1 MPHCDRQGISL
12 CIRLQR
18 RSSYRFLSVS
28 AWQPRGGLRHL
39 RSQETTPFWKKQMS
53 NLRAREQTNGQAHK
67 NADAARAGVEKLAD
81 FRQRATEDGWKS
93 MQSSVDTASQGFQN
107 ASNQLTRTLGF
118 SGDNGERPARQ
129 SRQNVEAITTFG
141 TVLTQ
146 AYQDTSREW
155 YGLAQKQWQRNLE
168 GLSKLAHSRS
178 VQDFAAVQSGLVR
191 ESLQYLVEDTGSI
204 VEISLKAVNEAR
216 KAVAGT
222 AQDNAAQGRPSA
234 EKRVA

>member
-1 MPHCDRQGISL
+1 MANPQTDTH
-12 CIRLQR
+12 
-18 RSSYRFLSVS
+18 
-28 AWQPRGGLRHL
+28 
-39 RSQETTPFWKKQMS
+39 
-53 NLRAREQTNGQAHK
+53 AREQTKRDEQGHK
-67 NADAARAGVEKLAD
+67 NAEAARAGVEKLAD

-93 MQSSVDTASQGFQN
+93 MQSSVDAASQGFQN

-118 SGDNGERPARQ
+118 SGDNGERLARQ
-129 SRQNVEAITTFG
+129 SGQNVEAITTFG

-191 ESLQYLVEDTGSI
+191 ESLQHMVEDSRSI
-204 VEISLKAVNEAR
+204 VEGLLRAVNAAS
-216 KAVAGT
+216 KALAGP
-222 AQDNAAQGRPSA
+222 AQGNAAQGRGSSL
-234 EKRVA
+234 VA

>member
-1 MPHCDRQGISL
+1 MNFMCEHKPAQRWAM
-12 CIRLQR
+12 RLGSR
-18 RSSYRFLSVS
+18 
-28 AWQPRGGLRHL
+28 
-39 RSQETTPFWKKQMS
+39 TTAPLWIKQMA
-53 NLRAREQTNGQAHK
+53 NPQTDTHAREQTKRDEQAYK
-67 NADAARAGVEKLAD
+67 NAEAARARVEMLAD
-81 FRQRATEDGWKS
+81 FRQRATEDVWKS
-93 MQSSVDTASQGFQN
+93 MESSVDAASQGFRN
-107 ASNQLTRTLGF
+107 ASDQFARTLGF
-118 SGDNGERPARQ
+118 TGEEGERLARQ
-129 SRQNVEAITTFG
+129 SGQNVEAITKFG

-155 YGLAQKQWQRNLE
+155 YGLAQKQLQRNLE
-168 GLSKLAHSRS
+168 GLSKLAHCRS
-178 VQDFAAVQSGLVR
+178 VQDFAAVQSGLIR

>member
-1 MPHCDRQGISL
+1 MAALRWAAA
-12 CIRLQR
+12 
-18 RSSYRFLSVS
+18 S
-28 AWQPRGGLRHL
+28 ALPRNDTAL
-39 RSQETTPFWKKQMS
+39 EKQMS
-53 NLRAREQTNGQAHK
+53 HLRAREQTNGQAHK

-93 MQSSVDTASQGFQN
+93 MQSSVDAASQGFQN
-107 ASNQLTRTLGF
+107 ASDQFARTLGF
-118 SGDNGERPARQ
+118 SGAEGERLARQ
-129 SRQNVEAITTFG
+129 TGQNVEAITKFG

-155 YGLAQKQWQRNLE
+155 YGLAQKQLQRNLE
-168 GLSKLAHSRS
+168 GLSKLAHCRS
-178 VQDFAAVQSGLVR
+178 VQDFAATQSGLVR
-191 ESLQYLVEDTGSI
+191 ESLRYMVEDADSI
-204 VEISLKAVNEAR
+204 VEISLRAVNEAR